1 MTKNEIIEEMFEMF
15 DNLSFMGVLTDHEE
29 ERLNQLYDEYIKE
42 KNRAE

>member
-1 MTKNEIIEEMFEMF
+1 MTKNEIIEEMFEML
-15 DNLSFMGVLTDHEE
+15 DNLSFMGVLTDDEE